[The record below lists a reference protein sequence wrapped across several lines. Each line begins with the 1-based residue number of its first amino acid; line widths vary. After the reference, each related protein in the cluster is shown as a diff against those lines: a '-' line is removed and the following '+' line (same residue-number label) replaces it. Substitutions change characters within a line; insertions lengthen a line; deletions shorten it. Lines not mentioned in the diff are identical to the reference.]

1 MKLQSTK
8 NIQSRWTNMFN
19 EHVVSFFNVKNV
31 LDIGCLDGYS
41 TFLYYKNGA
50 KKVTGIDIDE
60 NYIKI
65 SKINYPSLNF
75 KVQDAE
81 SIDYENNFNDIE
93 VVSCLGL
100 LYLLKD
106 QKSFLEKLA
115 IDKNIKTVII
125 ETVNYNQE
133 EEMRKLHTLKFLK
146 IDILKNI
153 FFQNK
158 WDLKYEKSFLANEVD
173 HNKDGSTLF
182 AQRSVLVFCR

>member
-8 NIQSRWTNMFN
+8 NIKSRWSNMFS
-19 EHVVSFFNVKNV
+19 EHVVSFFNDKNV

-60 NYIKI
+60 NYVKI

-81 SIDYENNFNDIE
+81 SIDYQNDFNDIE

-106 QKSFLEKLA
+106 QKSFLEKLS
-115 IDKNIKTVII
+115 INSNIKTVII
-125 ETVNYNQE
+125 ETVNYNKE
-133 EEMRKLHTLKFLK
+133 EIFSFRDIKFLN

-153 FFQNK
+153 FIKNG
-158 WDLKYEKSFLANEVD
+158 WSIGHEMSFLAKELD
-173 HNKDGSTLF
+173 HNMDKSTVF
-182 AQRSVLVFCR
+182 AQRIVLVFSR